1 MPDREWMRSER
12 RAENPGI
19 WKEEDELR
27 LDSWMQITSTG
38 WNKKS
43 EVVQCSWL
51 EDLQHS
57 IEEPRESQGGV
68 EAQQDGQEQETAIRG
83 QREKI

>member
-1 MPDREWMRSER
+1 MTTPPLACVISEERMPDREWVRSER

-27 LDSWMQITSTG
+27 LDSWMQMRSTG
-38 WNKKS
+38 WERES
-43 EVVQCSWL
+43 GVVQCSWL

-57 IEEPRESQGGV
+57 IDEP
-68 EAQQDGQEQETAIRG
+68 
-83 QREKI
+83 